1 MLPQSK
7 CVWATQMYSVW
18 WQHSRGTLVLLIWI
32 PTSESKFEFDV
43 SRRRLRLFFPCE
55 LHSAVE
61 QCRCSGPGVEMS
73 KPLTRAGTLWDV
85 QSFKTW
91 RIKRLHT
98 LSTDVACYV
107 QKHHSIQ
114 AEQQKRHQENKFHLC
129 LSDDDISRLD
139 TTLRTDTSFRG
150 INVWLVSA

>member
-1 MLPQSK
+1 MRLSDTDVFGLMTALPRDPGVIDLNPNIWVK
-7 CVWATQMYSVW
+7 VW
-18 WQHSRGTLVLLIWI
+18 I
-32 PTSESKFEFDV
+32 
-43 SRRRLRLFFPCE
+43 RRFKKETETFFFFPCE

-73 KPLTRAGTLWDV
+73 MPLTRAGTLWDV

-98 LSTDVACYV
+98 LSTDVARYV